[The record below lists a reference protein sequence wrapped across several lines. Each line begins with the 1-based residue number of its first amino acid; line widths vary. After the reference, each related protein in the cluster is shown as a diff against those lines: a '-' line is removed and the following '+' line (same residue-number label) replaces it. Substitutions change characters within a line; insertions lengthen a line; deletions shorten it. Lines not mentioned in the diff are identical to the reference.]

1 MVLYKT
7 HSERNIQNRKKNF
20 VPFSQT
26 GFITNKKKR
35 KKEKKK
41 ERKKKK
47 SDIWTLK
54 IKKKTYIFDSCEG

>member
-26 GFITNKKKR
+26 GFITNKKKE
-35 KKEKKK
+35 KKKKK
-41 ERKKKK
+41 ERMKEKEIRYLDAKNK
-47 SDIWTLK
+47 EENIH
-54 IKKKTYIFDSCEG
+54 IR